1 MTAKLT
7 LFVVC
12 CTAFGQ
18 MDTSTLRAKYGE
30 PIARETFQVR
40 PNIEAVVNYGTG
52 HQVCEIDL
60 PPGSYVN
67 IVGEIP
73 PHFAT
78 SKQVDEVIDE
88 LVPPSVRGKGGPQL
102 IVGAGRALM
111 YFTEY
116 EHITIFEPQDPD
128 HPGRRTGVTI
138 TFKRADCH

>member
-12 CTAFGQ
+12 SSAFGQ

-52 HQVCEIDL
+52 HQVCKIDL

-67 IVGEIP
+67 P
-73 PHFAT
+73 PHGA
-78 SKQVDEVIDE
+78 SNHDVDQIIDE
-88 LVPPSVRGKGGPQL
+88 LVPPSMRGKE
-102 IVGAGRALM
+102 IGAGVLSASRASVRLN
-111 YFTEY
+111 EY
-116 EHITIFEPQDPD
+116 EHITISEPQ
-128 HPGRRTGVTI
+128 
-138 TFKRADCH
+138 

>member
-30 PIARETFQVR
+30 PIARDTFQVR
-40 PNIEAVVNYGTG
+40 PNIEAVVNYGSG
-52 HQVCEIDL
+52 RQVCKIEL

-67 IVGEIP
+67 P
-73 PHFAT
+73 PRGA
-78 SKQVDEVIDE
+78 SKQEVDQVIDE
-88 LVPPSVRGKGGPQL
+88 LVPPSVRGKEIGTG
-102 IVGAGRALM
+102 VASRNRASVRL
-111 YFTEY
+111 TGY
-116 EHITIFEPQDPD
+116 EHITISEPLDPD

-138 TFKRADCH
+138 TFKRSDCH

>member
-12 CTAFGQ
+12 CSAFGQ

-40 PNIEAVVNYGTG
+40 ANIQAVVNYGTG
-52 HQVCEIDL
+52 HQVCKIDL

-67 IVGEIP
+67 RP
-73 PHFAT
+73 NFAT
-78 SKQVDEVIDE
+78 KQQVDEVIDE
-88 LVPPSVRGKGGPQL
+88 LVPPSVRGKEINQGVMSASRIAVSL
-102 IVGAGRALM
+102 S
-111 YFTEY
+111 EY
-116 EHITIFEPQDPD
+116 ENVTISEPLDPD

-138 TFKRADCH
+138 TFNRTDCR

>member
-52 HQVCEIDL
+52 HQVCRIDL

-67 IVGEIP
+67 P
-73 PHFAT
+73 PHGA
-78 SKQVDEVIDE
+78 SNHDVDQVIDE
-88 LVPPSVRGKGGPQL
+88 LVPPAMRGK
-102 IVGAGRALM
+102 AGSHLM
-111 YFTEY
+111 AGSGRIFMSISEY
-116 EHITIFEPQDPD
+116 ENITISEPQDPD
-128 HPGRRTGVTI
+128 HSGRRTAVWTM
-138 TFKRADCH
+138 FKRPDCREIP

>member
-40 PNIEAVVNYGTG
+40 SNIEAVVNYGTA
-52 HQVCEIDL
+52 HQVCKIDL

-67 IVGEIP
+67 P
-73 PHFAT
+73 PHGA
-78 SKQVDEVIDE
+78 SNHDVDRVIDE
-88 LVPPSVRGKGGPQL
+88 LVPPSVRGKEINKG
-102 IVGAGRALM
+102 VMRAARIAVSR
-111 YFTEY
+111 TEY
-116 EHITIFEPQDPD
+116 ENITISELLDPD
-128 HPGRRTGVTI
+128 HPGMRAGVTI
-138 TFKRADCH
+138 PFNRSDCH

>member
-40 PNIEAVVNYGTG
+40 PNIEAVVNYGAG
-52 HQVCEIDL
+52 HQVCKIDL

-67 IVGEIP
+67 P
-73 PHFAT
+73 PHGA
-78 SKQVDEVIDE
+78 SNHDVDQVIDE
-88 LVPPSVRGKGGPQL
+88 LIPLSVRGKEISTGALSLSRASVRL
-102 IVGAGRALM
+102 IG
-111 YFTEY
+111 Y
-116 EHITIFEPQDPD
+116 EHVDISEPQDPD
-128 HPGRRTGVTI
+128 HPGQRTAVTI

>member
-12 CTAFGQ
+12 CSAFGQ

-52 HQVCEIDL
+52 HQVCKIDL

-67 IVGEIP
+67 P
-73 PHFAT
+73 PHGA
-78 SKQVDEVIDE
+78 SQQEVDQVINE
-88 LVPPSVRGKGGPQL
+88 LVPPSARGKEIGVGVLSLSRASLRL
-102 IVGAGRALM
+102 IR
-111 YFTEY
+111 Y
-116 EHITIFEPQDPD
+116 EHVDISEPQDPD

-138 TFKRADCH
+138 TFNRPDCH